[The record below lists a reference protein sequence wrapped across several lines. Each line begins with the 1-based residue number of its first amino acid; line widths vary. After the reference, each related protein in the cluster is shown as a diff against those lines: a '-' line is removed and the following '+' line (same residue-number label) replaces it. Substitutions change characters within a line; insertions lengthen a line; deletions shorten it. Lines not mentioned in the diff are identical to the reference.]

1 MQTVVGLGSLEGCMV
16 PGTGPAPADCSSFL
30 PNINSFG
37 NLRATVPIL
46 TLTKTDYQRRKEAR
60 QELLPLVALGGNIG
74 NEPTFVSESMAS
86 LVLQPQ
92 ILAKVFQAALV
103 VAAAGPGLMAPSPP
117 GPGQH
122 RFVQRHGPPDQ
133 PVQQA
138 AHLGNRQWYQGFI
151 PLRFSPFFPL
161 KQALAFCRTTAR

>member
-1 MQTVVGLGSLEGCMV
+1 MG
-16 PGTGPAPADCSSFL
+16 F
-30 PNINSFG
+30 
-37 NLRATVPIL
+37 
-46 TLTKTDYQRRKEAR
+46 
-60 QELLPLVALGGNIG
+60 
-74 NEPTFVSESMAS
+74 EPTIPGGITVFKTVAFVHSAIPPQCAPRSRTCPDGLPFPLPVKGQAS
-86 LVLQPQ
+86 GSRAGDPGVSILALPSKFRLVLQPQ

-151 PLRFSPFFPL
+151 PLRSSPFFPL

>member
-1 MQTVVGLGSLEGCMV
+1 MISIRGRLSGAHFQVFKVTI
-16 PGTGPAPADCSSFL
+16 L
-30 PNINSFG
+30 PSKMI
-37 NLRATVPIL
+37 AVT
-46 TLTKTDYQRRKEAR
+46 TL
-60 QELLPLVALGGNIG
+60 LV
-74 NEPTFVSESMAS
+74 

-92 ILAKVFQAALV
+92 ILTDVLAAALV
-103 VAAAGPGLMAPSPP
+103 VAAAGPGLMAPSPL

-161 KQALAFCRTTAR
+161 KHALAFCRTTAR

>member
-1 MQTVVGLGSLEGCMV
+1 MFERIPNGGCVFFEPYQVGMDRRSSITTTLLNLVSFWPEIASRKARPQSCQARSGRYEEVLKIPFWRTVVV
-16 PGTGPAPADCSSFL
+16 
-30 PNINSFG
+30 I
-37 NLRATVPIL
+37 
-46 TLTKTDYQRRKEAR
+46 
-60 QELLPLVALGGNIG
+60 
-74 NEPTFVSESMAS
+74 